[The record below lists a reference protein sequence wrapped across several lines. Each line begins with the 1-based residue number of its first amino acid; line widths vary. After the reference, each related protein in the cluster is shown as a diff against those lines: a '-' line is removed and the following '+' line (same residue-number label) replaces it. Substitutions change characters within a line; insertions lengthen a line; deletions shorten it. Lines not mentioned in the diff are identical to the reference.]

1 MKVKHAVKKYVVG
14 KLKKLQEGHNKIS
27 AFCYKTFETQ
37 RYLTNHTLN
46 NHEISLLFS
55 LRSRTARAFKANFP
69 YHAEQLC
76 PLGCPDID
84 SQEHILL
91 CEKVYPVETR
101 TSSIEYNDIFSDDL
115 AKQADAAH
123 LFATLLER
131 REEASSLTTGPG
143 CSPPE
148 GSNSN

>member
-1 MKVKHAVKKYVVG
+1 MKVKHAVKKYVFG
-14 KLKKLQEGHNKIS
+14 KLKKLQEGHNKMS

-69 YHAEQLC
+69 YYAEQLW

-84 SQEHILL
+84 SQEHITL
-91 CEKVYPVETR
+91 CEKVYIVEKR

-115 AKQADAAH
+115 GKGAKK
-123 LFATLLER
+123 FR
-131 REEASSLTTGPG
+131 M
-143 CSPPE
+143 
-148 GSNSN
+148 